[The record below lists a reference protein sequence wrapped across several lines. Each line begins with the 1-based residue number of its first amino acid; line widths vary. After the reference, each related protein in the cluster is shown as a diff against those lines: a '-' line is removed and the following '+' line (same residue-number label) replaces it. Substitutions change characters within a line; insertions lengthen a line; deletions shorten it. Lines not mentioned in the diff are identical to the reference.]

1 MLHIKVTAVYR
12 TRDMAEAEM
21 VEDKQSFLPSKR
33 TGPNAPALTA
43 GSGPVDC
50 RKTPMCA
57 QGGRLCRE
65 HPVGYLVASSKQ

>member
-50 RKTPMCA
+50 GKTRPCVLRAAACA
-57 QGGRLCRE
+57 VSILSDT
-65 HPVGYLVASSKQ
+65 L